1 MKKRFWINFGG
12 NLLMNIDEQLEVLIS
27 YLETNKISY
36 RENYSLKYETYF
48 KMGGKV
54 KCFIFPQSCDK
65 FKQAVI
71 FLQNNHIKYKVI
83 GFTSNIIL
91 FDEIEYS
98 VILSPKN
105 LTLLEIHD
113 KVVEVE
119 AGYSLQ
125 DFVRVVSILNN
136 SEGYEGLEGIPAS
149 IGGAIV
155 MNAGAYGCDISDN
168 LISVECIDK
177 NNEIIILEKK
187 DCHFRLRNS
196 IFRSSGNYVI
206 LKAKFRLN
214 NGNRNLIAKNI
225 EKFHIA
231 RHSYLDYVYPNLG
244 SMMVGKDDVYKLIFS
259 KKLFYSIIFWIL
271 KYSFRNPVSK
281 FILRKRPNRIV
292 FNKLL
297 LFYLKWEKN
306 ISLKYKLS
314 PKGLNTLINDGNVST
329 QEIVNYIFLIS
340 SDLLENK
347 LDIENELVI
356 EPSYKINPEF
366 ETTYNTIINRLN
378 R

>member
-1 MKKRFWINFGG
+1 MD
-12 NLLMNIDEQLEVLIS
+12 IDKQLKILIS
-27 YLETNKISY
+27 YLETNKVFY
-36 RENYSLKYETYF
+36 RENYSLKYETCF

-54 KCFIFPQSCDK
+54 KCFIIPQDYEK
-65 FKQAVI
+65 LKQIVI
-71 FLQNNHIKYKVI
+71 FLKNNHIKYKII
-83 GFTSNIIL
+83 GFTSNILL

-125 DFVRVVSILNN
+125 DFVRVVGILNN

-155 MNAGAYGCDISDN
+155 MNAGAYGYEISDN

-187 DCHFRLRNS
+187 DCHFRFRNS

-214 NGNRNLIAKNI
+214 NGNKDLIAKNI

-244 SMMVGKDDVYKLIFS
+244 SIVPVANYVYKLIFQES
-259 KKLFYSIIFWIL
+259 FFYTTIYWIL
-271 KYSFRNPVSK
+271 KYVFKNPVSK
-281 FILRKRPNRIV
+281 FIMRKRPNNIV
-292 FNKLL
+292 FNNLL
-297 LFYLKWEKN
+297 LKYLEGQQKN
-306 ISLKYKLS
+306 ISEYKLS
-314 PKGLNTLINDGNVST
+314 RKSANILINDGNVST
-329 QEIVNYIFLIS
+329 TEIVNYVFLIS
-340 SDLLENK
+340 KLLENRCH
-347 LDIENELVI
+347 LENELVI
-356 EPSYKINPEF
+356 EPIYKINPEF
-366 ETTYNTIINRLN
+366 ETTLKTIINRLN
-378 R
+378 N

>member
-1 MKKRFWINFGG
+1 
-12 NLLMNIDEQLEVLIS
+12 MNTDKQLEVLIS
-27 YLETNKISY
+27 YLETNKIFY

-54 KCFIFPQSCDK
+54 KCFITPQSYDK

-71 FLQNNHIKYKVI
+71 FLQSNHINYKVI

-105 LTLLEIHD
+105 LTLLEIQD
-113 KVVEVE
+113 NVVQVE

-125 DFVRVVSILNN
+125 DFVRVVAILNN

-155 MNAGAYGCDISDN
+155 MNAGAYGHDISDN

-177 NNEIIILEKK
+177 NNQVIILEKK

-196 IFRSSGNYVI
+196 IFRRSGNYVI
-206 LKAKFRLN
+206 LKAKFKLK
-214 NGNRNLIAKNI
+214 NGNKDLIAKNI

-231 RHSYLDYVYPNLG
+231 RHLYQDFVYPNLG
-244 SMMVGKDDVYKLIFS
+244 SMIVVRDDAYKLILS
-259 KKLFYSIIFWIL
+259 ENLLYSTIFWIL
-271 KYSFRNPVSK
+271 KYGLKNPVSK
-281 FILRKRPNRIV
+281 FILRKRPNNIV

-297 LFYLKWEKN
+297 FFYLKYKKH
-306 ISLKYKLS
+306 ILLKYKLS
-314 PKGLNTLINDGNVST
+314 PKSLNILINDGSVSA
-329 QEIVNYIFLIS
+329 QEIVNYIFLLN
-340 SDLLENK
+340 DLLENK
-347 LDIENELVI
+347 CHLENELVI
-356 EPSYKINPEF
+356 EPAYKINPEF
-366 ETTYNTIINRLN
+366 ETTLNIIIDRLN
-378 R
+378 NQEKNENSTNYKS

>member
-1 MKKRFWINFGG
+1 
-12 NLLMNIDEQLEVLIS
+12 MNTDKQLETIKS
-27 YLETNKISY
+27 YLETNKIFY
-36 RENYSLKYETYF
+36 KDNYSLKYETYF

-54 KCFIFPQSCDK
+54 KFFITPQSYDK
-65 FKQAVI
+65 FKQIVI
-71 FLQNNHIKYKVI
+71 FLQSNQIKYKVI

-125 DFVRVVSILNN
+125 DFVRVVAILNN

-155 MNAGAYGCDISDN
+155 MNAGAYGYTISDN

-177 NNEIIILEKK
+177 NNQVIILEKK
-187 DCHFRLRNS
+187 DCHFKPRNS
-196 IFRSSGNYVI
+196 IFRKSGSYVI
-206 LKAKFRLN
+206 LRAKFELR

-225 EKFHIA
+225 EKFHLA

-244 SMMVGKDDVYKLIFS
+244 SIISVSDDAYRTIFS
-259 KKLFYSIIFWIL
+259 NNFYYATIYWIL
-271 KYSFRNPVSK
+271 KYGLKNPVSK
-281 FILRKRPNRIV
+281 FIMRKNPNNIL

-297 LFYLKWEKN
+297 LKYLQEEKN
-306 ISLKYKLS
+306 ISLNYTLS
-314 PKGLNTLINDGNVST
+314 RKSANYLINDGSVST
-329 QEIVNYIFLIS
+329 QEIVNYVFLIR
-340 SDLLENK
+340 DLLK
-347 LDIENELVI
+347 KKFHLENEMVI
-356 EPSYKINPEF
+356 EPAYKINPEF
-366 ETTYNTIINRLN
+366 EMTLKTIIDRLN
-378 R
+378 N

>member
-1 MKKRFWINFGG
+1 
-12 NLLMNIDEQLEVLIS
+12 MNTDKQLGVLIS
-27 YLETNKISY
+27 YLETNKIFY

-54 KCFIFPQSCDK
+54 KCFITPQSHDK

-71 FLQNNHIKYKVI
+71 FLQSNHIKYKVI

-98 VILSPKN
+98 VIISPKN

-155 MNAGAYGCDISDN
+155 MNAYAYGCAISN
-168 LISVECIDK
+168 HLISVECIDK
-177 NNEIIILEKK
+177 DNQVVTLEKG
-187 DCHFRLRNS
+187 DCHFGHRDS
-196 IFRSSGNYVI
+196 IFRSGNYVI
-206 LKAKFRLN
+206 LRATFELN
-214 NGNRNLIAKNI
+214 KNGDKDLIAKNI

-231 RHSYLDYVYPNLG
+231 RHSYQDFVYPNLG
-244 SMMVGKDDVYKLIFS
+244 SIIAATDDAYRTIFS
-259 KKLFYSIIFWIL
+259 ENFSYTIIYWIL
-271 KYSFRNPVSK
+271 KYSLKNPVSK
-281 FILRKRPNRIV
+281 FIMRRNPNNV
-292 FNKLL
+292 LFNKLL
-297 LFYLKWEKN
+297 LHYLKNEKN
-306 ISLKYKLS
+306 IFLNYKLS
-314 PKGLNTLINDGNVST
+314 RKSANILINDGNTST
-329 QEIVNYIFLIS
+329 QEIVNYVLLIR
-340 SDLLENK
+340 DLLKKNFH
-347 LDIENELVI
+347 LENEFIIGPV
-356 EPSYKINPEF
+356 YKINPEF
-366 ETTYNTIINRLN
+366 EMTLNTIIDRLN
-378 R
+378 NLGKE